1 MGPVSAGSLQPFASS
16 FIAPW
21 VHLCIPD
28 YQLRLGVDP
37 LSLCQA
43 PDLTFTLLTY
53 PFHHGQLSLKLY
65 RGSCL
70 IPSTSVVLPL
80 SCSAVVCLGSSALPK
95 SSSLMAPSHFVV
107 PRVLLGLSNG
117 SISFCCPLG
126 FAWSIYQR
134 STYPFIDCATALR
147 PGDLV
152 GASCHVLP
160 PCSLYYLL
168 CGGSLCQHLPWS
180 QLSLKLHIKMSI
192 ILCLLF
198 NTVFN
203 FF

>member
-1 MGPVSAGSLQPFASS
+1 MGPVSTGSLQPFASS

-21 VHLCIPD
+21 VNLCIPD

-43 PDLTFTLLTY
+43 PDLTFTLSTY

-80 SCSAVVCLGSSALPK
+80 PCSAVVCLGSSALPK

-107 PRVLLGLSNG
+107 PRVLLG
-117 SISFCCPLG
+117 
-126 FAWSIYQR
+126 
-134 STYPFIDCATALR
+134 PFTKGPPILLLTVLR
-147 PGDLV
+147 PYVLV
-152 GASCHVLP
+152 TLLGLP
-160 PCSLYYLL
+160 AMFCLPIPSIISSVVVPSVSTSL
-168 CGGSLCQHLPWS
+168 GHS
-180 QLSLKLHIKMSI
+180 SLKLHIKMSI

-198 NTVFN
+198 NTVSISFD